1 MPLFTSIAILEED
14 GDNILKI
21 KSQQL
26 MSGSFLLHDIFKI
39 SSTLTTIPT

>member
-1 MPLFTSIAILEED
+1 MPLFTYIAILEED

-26 MSGSFLLHDIFKI
+26 MSGSFLLHTFLK
-39 SSTLTTIPT
+39 LVVH